1 MFDLMNGKY
10 IFVGQEAVPGFC
22 HLQLISSLTLCF
34 IVHKE
39 ALLVILVSSHAT
51 GRHKEEDDKSLV
63 CDKRDKPITCVCCDV
78 QSIRKTRLGLKE
90 LKFIF

>member
-39 ALLVILVSSHAT
+39 ALLEILVSSHAT

-63 CDKRDKPITCVCCDV
+63 CDKRDKPITCVFVVMFNQYEKRDWV
-78 QSIRKTRLGLKE
+78 
-90 LKFIF
+90 

>member
-10 IFVGQEAVPGFC
+10 IFVGKEAVPGFC

-63 CDKRDKPITCVCCDV
+63 CDKRDKPITCVFVVMFNQYEKRDWV
-78 QSIRKTRLGLKE
+78 
-90 LKFIF
+90 